1 LFFMIDDWSQL
12 ERMKTSGLPNKIIAA
27 RMGITEDEVERWWK
41 VGQAMIKSAEGT
53 GVNEAWEVVVGA
65 ANQVKLLSQT
75 LWMISNLVGNMAKPD
90 QIQKVLDSKPDDVE
104 MAVWLAS
111 HFIILNPF
119 VPPSPEEMIKQM
131 EAASRPSSGGD

>member
-1 LFFMIDDWSQL
+1 MFFMIDDWSQL